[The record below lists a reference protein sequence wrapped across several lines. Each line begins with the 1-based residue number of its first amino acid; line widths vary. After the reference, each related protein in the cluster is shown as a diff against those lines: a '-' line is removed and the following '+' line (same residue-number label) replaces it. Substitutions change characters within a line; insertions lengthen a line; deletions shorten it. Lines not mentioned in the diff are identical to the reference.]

1 MEKYT
6 TGNGMKGSEDRDFKF
21 IFNPYPLLPL
31 SGNAEDGISGH
42 FGKKDVPML
51 LAKYGSDVLD
61 SVDFSRNINS
71 VPLFSVCTDPMRRTF
86 SLANQLLQI
95 QLLEMQDWYRN
106 ELRKKR
112 IEDDEKIWLIKK

>member
-1 MEKYT
+1 
-6 TGNGMKGSEDRDFKF
+6 MKGSEDRDFKF

-61 SVDFSRNINS
+61 AVEFSRYIDGE
-71 VPLFSVCTDPMRRTF
+71 PMFSVCIDPMRKTF

-95 QLLEMQDWYRN
+95 QLLKMETWYSN
-106 ELRKKR
+106 ELRQKR
-112 IEDDEKIWLIKK
+112 KEDDEKIWLIKK